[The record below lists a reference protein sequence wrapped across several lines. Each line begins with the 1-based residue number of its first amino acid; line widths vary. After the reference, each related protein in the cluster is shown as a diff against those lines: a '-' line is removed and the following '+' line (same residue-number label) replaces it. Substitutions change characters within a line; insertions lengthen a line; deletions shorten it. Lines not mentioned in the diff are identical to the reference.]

1 MDRFQRGK
9 IYSIRAVGS
18 DMVYIGSTISTL
30 THRISCHRSD
40 FKAHQAGNRRYI
52 TSFKLIELEGHY
64 IELVENY
71 PCADRNEL
79 NRREGQI
86 IRETDE
92 CINKNIAG
100 RTGAEYHRDNR
111 ESKLAYMKKYHQD
124 NRETILTRMKQKF
137 NCECGGNYTGTH
149 KARHLRT
156 QKHQA
161 FINT

>member
-64 IELVENY
+64 IELIENY

-86 IRETDE
+86 IRETVG
-92 CINKNIAG
+92 CINKYTAG
-100 RTGAEYHRDNR
+100 RTRYEY
-111 ESKLAYMKKYHQD
+111 YQD
-124 NRETILTRMKQKF
+124 NKETIITEAKQKHR
-137 NCECGGNYTGTH
+137 CECGGKYIQAN
-149 KARHLRT
+149 KPRHLRT
-156 QKHQA
+156 AKHLRYLDDERERLLEQLTEGA
-161 FINT
+161 YE